1 MPATPALRRKQIEL
15 QVALITPLIHVK
27 GYAAPETTA
36 AAERGRLLIEQAE
49 TLGESPE
56 DPLLLFSVLFAI
68 WSMSYAAFDGDLMCE
83 LSAEFLALAE
93 RQGTTVPL
101 MIGHRIVGISLM
113 LTGDLAEG
121 RTHLDRAIALYDPT
135 EHRPLAT
142 RFGVDARMAVLS
154 YRSRALWLLGYP
166 DAALTDSDQALS
178 DARAVGQAATLMYA
192 LGHAPLTF
200 FQCGNY
206 ATANEIFDELTA
218 LADEKGTLLWKAL
231 GMMNQGWLFALMSKA
246 SEAVHM
252 ITSGIAA
259 LRSTGATLWVPLLL
273 SYLARSDAELG
284 QFDDAWRCI
293 GEATKAVET
302 RKEKWCAAEV
312 SRISVAMQPERGRLC
327 RDRCGTAGGYW

>member
-1 MPATPALRRKQIEL
+1 LPATPALRRKQIEL

-93 RQGTTVPL
+93 RQGTAVPL

-121 RTHLDRAIALYDPT
+121 RTHLDRAIAFYDPT

-142 RFGVDARMAVLS
+142 RFAVDVRMAVLS

-166 DAALTDSDQALS
+166 EAALADSDQALS

-200 FQCGNY
+200 LHCGNY
-206 ATANEIFDELTA
+206 ATVNEIFDELTA
-218 LADEKGTLLWKAL
+218 LADEKVP
-231 GMMNQGWLFALMSKA
+231 
-246 SEAVHM
+246 SEIVLEF
-252 ITSGIAA
+252 SWRD
-259 LRSTGATLWVPLLL
+259 LR
-273 SYLARSDAELG
+273 
-284 QFDDAWRCI
+284 
-293 GEATKAVET
+293 
-302 RKEKWCAAEV
+302 
-312 SRISVAMQPERGRLC
+312 
-327 RDRCGTAGGYW
+327 